1 MDLDPIKQ
9 LQSLLD
15 DRGKVLEK
23 ISSIHSALG
32 SLRETVSAT
41 PQSEVSP
48 PSGVPQ
54 QAAANSLIDDRV
66 HGRLTQAL
74 RDMQWQ
80 IEERVRPLAQQV
92 VELQIARLR
101 EQSEHDH
108 AALKEC
114 ISQIDQCI
122 LTCINRID
130 EYQKMHALLVTL
142 NQRLQALGSTQDP
155 LPEFLPGP
163 EFKQTIKSRLEELR
177 DRGKL

>member
-1 MDLDPIKQ
+1 MVLDPIKQ

-23 ISSIHSALG
+23 ISSIQSTLG
-32 SLRETVSAT
+32 SLRASASAT
-41 PQSEVSP
+41 PQAELSP
-48 PSGVPQ
+48 PPVAFQ
-54 QAAANSLIDDRV
+54 QAAANTLSDDRV
-66 HGRLTQAL
+66 YRRLAQGL
-74 RDMQWQ
+74 REMQWQ

-130 EYQKMHALLVTL
+130 EYQKKHALLVTL